1 MSMTSCPHVVSRRT
15 LALQALAVMGAA
27 SAPAV
32 LAQGAAPL
40 AEGRDFVRLNNPAPT
55 SSPGK
60 VEVVEFFWYGCPHCF
75 ALEPSLEGWVKK
87 LPADVAFRR
96 VPAVFNALWETHA
109 RMYYALEAIGQ
120 IDAVHRRIFNAIH
133 LQRQRLDKDDDIG
146 KFMGANGVDTG
157 KFGDALKSFGVAT
170 KVRQAKQL
178 IDAFKIDGVPAIG
191 VQGRFFT
198 SPQLAGGNDRAL
210 AVADQLIVRA
220 RKGG

>member
-1 MSMTSCPHVVSRRT
+1 MSMTRSSRRCFSK
-15 LALQALAVMGAA
+15 QALAVISLAG
-27 SAPAV
+27 APA
-32 LAQGAAPL
+32 AFGQGASVL
-40 AEGRDFVRLNNPAPT
+40 AEGRDFVRLNTPAPT
-55 SSPGK
+55 TSPGK

-75 ALEPSLEGWVKK
+75 ALEPSLDGWVKK

-109 RMYYALEAIGQ
+109 KMYYALEAVGQ
-120 IDAVHRRIFNAIH
+120 LDAVHRRIFNAIH
-133 LQRQRLDKDDDIG
+133 LQRQRLDKEEDII
-146 KFMGANGVDTG
+146 KFAADNGVDAA
-157 KFGDALKSFGVAT
+157 KFTDAMKSFGVAT

-198 SPQLAGGNDRAL
+198 SPQLAGSNERAL
-210 AVADQLIVRA
+210 IVADQLILRA

>member
-1 MSMTSCPHVVSRRT
+1 MSMTCSSRRSFSKH
-15 LALQALAVMGAA
+15 ALAVIGAA
-27 SAPAV
+27 SAPA
-32 LAQGAAPL
+32 AFGQGASVL
-40 AEGRDFVRLNNPAPT
+40 AEGRDFVRLNTPAPT

-75 ALEPSLEGWVKK
+75 ALEPALEGWVKK

-109 RMYYALEAIGQ
+109 KMFYALEAVGQ
-120 IDAVHRRIFNAIH
+120 LDAVHRRVFNAIH
-133 LQRQRLDKDDDIG
+133 LQRQRLDKEEDII
-146 KFMGANGVDTG
+146 KFAADNGVDAA
-157 KFGDALKSFGVAT
+157 KFTDAMKAFGVAT

-198 SPQLAGGNDRAL
+198 SPQLVGGNERAL
-210 AVADQLIVRA
+210 IVADQLILRA
-220 RKGG
+220 RKNA

>member
-1 MSMTSCPHVVSRRT
+1 MSMIRSSRRSFSK
-15 LALQALAVMGAA
+15 QALAVMSLASTPAA
-27 SAPAV
+27 F
-32 LAQGAAPL
+32 AQGATVL

-55 SSPGK
+55 ASPGK

-75 ALEPSLEGWVKK
+75 ALEPALEGWVKK

-109 RMYYALEAIGQ
+109 KMYYALETVGQ
-120 IDAVHRRIFNAIH
+120 LEAVHRRIFNAIH
-133 LQRQRLDKDDDIG
+133 LQRQRLDKEEDIV
-146 KFMGANGVDTG
+146 KFAADNGVDAA
-157 KFGDALKSFGVAT
+157 KFTDALKSFGVAT

-198 SPQLAGGNDRAL
+198 SPQLAGGNERAL
-210 AVADQLIVRA
+210 TVADQLILRA
-220 RKGG
+220 RKGA